1 MPTVL
6 LTGFEPFANAPAN
19 PSWDAVQIVAESW
32 RAPASLVVA
41 RLPVEFG
48 AASAAL
54 LELIALHRPD
64 VVIATGVA
72 EGRAA
77 VSVETIAVN
86 VRDAR
91 IPDNAGAQPQ
101 DVPVVPGA
109 AARVETSLPVAG
121 IVEALDE
128 AGVPVETSS
137 DAGRYVCN
145 DTFYALRH
153 ATASLG
159 MPAGF
164 IHVPASAAMGLD
176 STVAVMDPAIVA
188 RGLRIAAEVSLA
200 AIPAR

>member
-6 LTGFEPFANAPAN
+6 LTGFEPFAQAPVN
-19 PSWDAVQIVAESW
+19 PSWDAVQIVAECW
-32 RAPASLVVA
+32 TAPASLIVA

-54 LELIALHRPD
+54 IELVDLHRPD

-72 EGRAA
+72 EGRTA
-77 VSVETIAVN
+77 VSIETVAVN
-86 VRDAR
+86 MRDAR

-101 DVPVVPGA
+101 GEPVVPA
-109 AARVETSLPVAG
+109 AEQRVETSLPVDR
-121 IVEALDE
+121 IVDALT
-128 AGVPVETSS
+128 ASGVPVETSD

-153 ATASLG
+153 ATAPLG
-159 MPAGF
+159 IAAGF
-164 IHVPASAAMGLD
+164 IHVPASAAMRLD
-176 STVAVMDPAIVA
+176 STVTVMDPAVVA
-188 RGLRIAAEVSLA
+188 KGLRIAAEVSLA